1 MSEFSLIDA
10 FVELLPHRKSPQGP
24 GDDAAVIG
32 ELCVTTD
39 ALVEG
44 VHFTRPAF
52 NLADVGHKALAVNL
66 SDLAAMGAKPAWW
79 LCAMGLPKDFSRR
92 DLRQIALGMR
102 PLAQEHRLQLVGGN
116 LTSSPV
122 LTVTLTVAGHARKP
136 LLRRGA
142 LPGDALFVA
151 GALGKAV
158 NLRSRAQKRPI
169 PLVKEGLFL
178 QSYANAC
185 IDVSDGILQDL
196 SHLLSASQVGA
207 ELDGRTIPERTG
219 EDYALLFSVPAK
231 LVAKLEGK
239 WKSSARLQRIGTV
252 SRTHGIRIDGVRV
265 KPTGFDHFRRRA
277 K

>member
-1 MSEFSLIDA
+1 MSEFSLIDG

-32 ELCVTTD
+32 DLCVTTD

-44 VHFTRPAF
+44 VHFKRPPF
-52 NLADVGHKALAVNL
+52 TLVDVGHKALAVNL

-79 LCAMGLPKDFSRR
+79 LCAMGLPSGFSRR
-92 DLRQIALGMR
+92 DLRRIAGGMR
-102 PLAQEHRLQLVGGN
+102 PLAQEYGLQLVGGN

-122 LTVTLTVAGHARKP
+122 LSLTLTVAGHARTP
-136 LLRRGA
+136 LLRSGA
-142 LPGDALFVA
+142 RPGDVLFVA

-169 PLVKEGLFL
+169 PLVREGIFL
-178 QSYANAC
+178 RSYANAC

-196 SHLLSASQVGA
+196 SHLLFASGVGA

-219 EDYALLFSVPAK
+219 EDYALLFSVPPKRVSSLERRWYSPAPLRK
-231 LVAKLEGK
+231 IGRVAHT
-239 WKSSARLQRIGTV
+239 S
-252 SRTHGIRIDGVRV
+252 GIRIDGVRV
-265 KPTGFDHFRRRA
+265 EPTGFDHFRQRS